1 MEERIVVGSVGIEV
15 FPVPSAEIHG
25 SEKAVVRIGIVR
37 SGRLA

>member
-15 FPVPSAEIHG
+15 FPVPGAEIHG